1 MKVGPVTLDGRTI
14 RLEPATLEHV
24 DGLWHAGRF
33 PEVWAMRPLAVHS
46 HEEMREQVEL
56 ALAARDAG
64 ILLMFATVDRASS
77 RVIGT
82 SSFAN
87 IDAANRRLEI
97 GATWL
102 TPSWQRSPANTEAK
116 YLQLRHCFEELGCV
130 RVEFKTDARNARSR
144 AALAR
149 IGAVEEGTLRRHV
162 ILPDGYVRDSVYF
175 SVLDRDWGHVKIRL
189 EDMLDAYPPFT
200 PPVDW

>member
-1 MKVGPVTLDGRTI
+1 MKIGPVALEGHTI
-14 RLEPATLEHV
+14 RLEPVTLDHV

-33 PEVWAMRPLAVHS
+33 PEVWAMRPLPVYS
-46 HEEMREQVEL
+46 HDAMREQVEL
-56 ALAARDAG
+56 ALDAG
-64 ILLMFATVDRASS
+64 ILFMFATVDRVSG

-82 SSFAN
+82 TSFAN

-102 TPSWQRSPANTEAK
+102 TPAWQRSPANTEAK
-116 YLQLRHCFEELGCV
+116 YLQLRHCFDELHCV

-144 AALAR
+144 AALVR

-175 SVLDRDWGHVKIRL
+175 SVLDREWLRVKTRL
-189 EDMLDAYPPFT
+189 EEMLDAYPPFM
-200 PPVDW
+200 PPDDW